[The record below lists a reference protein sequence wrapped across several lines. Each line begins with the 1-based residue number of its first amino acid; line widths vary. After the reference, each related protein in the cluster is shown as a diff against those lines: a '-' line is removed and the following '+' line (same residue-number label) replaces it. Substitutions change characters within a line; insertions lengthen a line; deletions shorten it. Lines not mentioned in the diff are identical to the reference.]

1 MLLKNLNLLPLYNFK
16 PAFGGCQPKK
26 ITFLKKIFL
35 CFKGLTCLK
44 RMISFFSVM
53 SLQLKYRTK
62 SLTIFPKLYQSND
75 PKRGY
80 KPGNKDF
87 CRSIPESSEYYK
99 DVLSAFYVGEKAL
112 RRYGRTWSE
121 CLTQTEELH
130 YCWIAIDLKLD
141 RDRPLEVYAYT
152 GKSSAIWGRLCQSTH
167 GNLELDRND
176 KILIHATK
184 SSDESHA
191 ALVSADEFNE
201 LDPKDKATVPQ
212 VEQSNINAIR
222 AVRSIKLLNRKD
234 EDANRIINPVL
245 FKKMKQIERMAEQ
258 LNKKLLKLRQVWLN
272 DKLVPTVSSEQ
283 IKNAFNDAVTE
294 WYENYSYSLDVEQ
307 SFRIDL
313 PALKDKIQLAPADAE
328 GVENTK
334 QILREIKGCEIFK
347 NDSMGLKYCFKY
359 LFSKHFD
366 NGLEPS
372 FVHKIKEL
380 ESEISN
386 EQAAKQQERQE
397 LKEKISCKQTTSEIF
412 EAKKSRFPK
421 IKNLKEKIKNL
432 QIKYWEIKNKE
443 SKTVSDIN
451 EMDSL
456 KYQYNHYKEKLH
468 EVKMS
473 LKEERDYWDTLTE
486 DECLVENNGYPRI
499 SKADLK
505 YYRRQALVSKN
516 RRHSAKKVYN
526 SF

>member
-1 MLLKNLNLLPLYNFK
+1 MLIP
-16 PAFGGCQPKK
+16 
-26 ITFLKKIFL
+26 
-35 CFKGLTCLK
+35 
-44 RMISFFSVM
+44 VM
-53 SLQLKYRTK
+53 SYYSQKHIGLLINNV
-62 SLTIFPKLYQSND
+62 TIFPRVYQSND

-121 CLTQTEELH
+121 CFTQTEELH
-130 YCWIAIDLKLD
+130 YCWIAIDFKLD
-141 RDRPLEVYAYT
+141 RDRPLQIYAYT
-152 GKSSAIWGRLCQSTH
+152 GKSSAIYGRLCQSTH

-191 ALVSADEFNE
+191 ALTSADEFGE
-201 LDPKDKATVPQ
+201 LDGKATVPQ

-258 LNKKLLKLRQVWLN
+258 INKKLLKLRQVWLD

-283 IKNAFNDAVTE
+283 IQNAFNDAVAE
-294 WYENYSYSLDVEQ
+294 WYQENGDTVDVEHGLT
-307 SFRIDL
+307 IDL
-313 PALKDKIQLAPADAE
+313 PALKDRIQLHSADALA
-328 GVENTK
+328 VESTK

-372 FVHKIKEL
+372 FVQKIKEL
-380 ESEISN
+380 ENEISS
-386 EQAAKQQERQE
+386 EQAAKQMERRE
-397 LKEKISCKQTTSEIF
+397 LKEKIRKIDEKKSGNKYGQTAREIF

-421 IKNLKEKIKNL
+421 IKNLKEKINDIAK
-432 QIKYWEIKNKE
+432 KYHKIKNKE
-443 SKTVSDIN
+443 SKTSFELD
-451 EMDSL
+451 EMGSL
-456 KYQYNHYKEKLH
+456 QYQYNHYKEKLH
-468 EVKMS
+468 ELKIS
-473 LKEERDYWDTLTE
+473 LKGKRDYWDTLTE
-486 DECLVENNGYPRI
+486 DECIVENAYPPV
-499 SKADLK
+499 SLF
-505 YYRRQALVSKN
+505 RRRVS
-516 RRHSAKKVYN
+516 RRHSARW
-526 SF
+526 